1 MAAGVIFF
9 LKILNISLKSID
21 IYIYRCYNKIVR
33 KIKPQQKGKV
43 KIMRTEDYLNV
54 SVEQMIN
61 DRGNGA
67 MNQFVIHDGDL
78 LMFQSYSSLIAVV
91 NYATKEIIL
100 SEDWDYSVTTG
111 KHRNIFFRDY
121 ANIPDLMSANGIRKA
136 LKNGLCNGWKISLA

>member
-1 MAAGVIFF
+1 
-9 LKILNISLKSID
+9 
-21 IYIYRCYNKIVR
+21 
-33 KIKPQQKGKV
+33 
-43 KIMRTEDYLNV
+43 MRTEDYLNV

-91 NYATKEIIL
+91 NYATKEIVL
-100 SEDWDYSVTTG
+100 GSDWNYSRTTG

-121 ANIPDLMSANGIRKA
+121 ANIPDLASLDGISKA
-136 LKNGLCNGWKISLA
+136 LKNGLCNGWSITLVA